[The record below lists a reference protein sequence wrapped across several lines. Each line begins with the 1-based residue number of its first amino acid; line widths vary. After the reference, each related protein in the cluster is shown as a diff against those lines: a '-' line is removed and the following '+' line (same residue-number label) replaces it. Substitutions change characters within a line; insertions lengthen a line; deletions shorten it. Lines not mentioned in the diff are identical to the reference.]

1 MKRLTVLCPTYNH
14 ENYISAA
21 LDGFVMQK
29 TNFEFE
35 VIVADDAS
43 TDKTPEIIKNY
54 AEKYPDLIKP
64 VLREKNLGA
73 VHNFQDIIQNI
84 TTDYVALCEGDDFWT
99 DENKLQLQFDFLEE
113 HPEFSICYHTVDLL
127 YEDNP
132 KKTGTNPSQDP
143 LSPYCIS
150 PQSKNPFVDPVLTL
164 KDIAQKAS
172 IPCCSVMYRW
182 RFKNGKDLDLFRMD
196 VDPRDYLNNLLH
208 AEVGKAYFIDRV
220 MGKYRRPVKS
230 YWMEDNIYERHFFSI
245 INFYAFAEDHFDKK
259 IYELMKKERE
269 FYLRSGFNY
278 FFERKDT
285 KNLAKLLTEQF
296 DCFFEAERLL
306 REDVL
311 QSKMRDSIERNKRY
325 AIRNF
330 WLISILLMMSMGLFV
345 FLVLNK

>member
-54 AEKYPDLIKP
+54 AKKYPDLIKP

-113 HPEFSICYHTVDLL
+113 HPEFAICYHTVDLL
-127 YEDNP
+127 YENNP

-143 LSPYCIS
+143 RSPYCIS
-150 PQSKNPFVDPVLTL
+150 PQSKNPSVDPVLTL
-164 KDIAQKAS
+164 QDIAQKAS
-172 IPCCSVMYRW
+172 IP
-182 RFKNGKDLDLFRMD
+182 
-196 VDPRDYLNNLLH
+196 
-208 AEVGKAYFIDRV
+208 
-220 MGKYRRPVKS
+220 
-230 YWMEDNIYERHFFSI
+230 
-245 INFYAFAEDHFDKK
+245 
-259 IYELMKKERE
+259 
-269 FYLRSGFNY
+269 
-278 FFERKDT
+278 
-285 KNLAKLLTEQF
+285 
-296 DCFFEAERLL
+296 
-306 REDVL
+306 
-311 QSKMRDSIERNKRY
+311 
-325 AIRNF
+325 
-330 WLISILLMMSMGLFV
+330 
-345 FLVLNK
+345 